1 MYLTKLELPLASRK
15 TADALANVQAMHRL
29 VSSLFGASRES
40 AQLVYRVRVL
50 RGAVQIYLYSA
61 LPHQSLPPGV
71 QLAGQRDLSDWLS
84 AMGPGMNWKFDLL
97 AMPSKKVYQAQSG
110 RNSQRRVLRS
120 PAERMD
126 WLHRKA
132 EQNGFVLLQAE
143 EMEQSRSQGVH
154 GKEKGGLMVWDA
166 YRYQGVL
173 QVADAALFRR
183 AIAAGIGPGKAYGL
197 GILLLQRP

>member
-1 MYLTKLELPLASRK
+1 
-15 TADALANVQAMHRL
+15 
-29 VSSLFGASRES
+29 
-40 AQLVYRVRVL
+40 
-50 RGAVQIYLYSA
+50 
-61 LPHQSLPPGV
+61 
-71 QLAGQRDLSDWLS
+71 
-84 AMGPGMNWKFDLL
+84 
-97 AMPSKKVYQAQSG
+97 
-110 RNSQRRVLRS
+110 
-120 PAERMD
+120 MD

-197 GILLLQRP
+197 GMLLLQRP